1 MKNLDAHSDA
11 LLAKHL
17 ADEDAEW
24 RVVCNDDGEDGYL
37 VIDEDGESDG
47 GVYAS
52 WDEAQEQAD
61 KLNTEVDDDFEE
73 SDLPVGNP
81 HDNT

>member
-1 MKNLDAHSDA
+1 MKNLDAYHDG

-17 ADEDAEW
+17 ADEDVQW
-24 RVVCNDDGEDGYL
+24 TVVCNDDGEDEYL

-47 GVYAS
+47 GVYDS

-61 KLNTEVDDDFEE
+61 KLNTEVDDDY
-73 SDLPVGNP
+73 
-81 HDNT
+81 